1 VSEGFYLEA
10 CLQVKEHRHDIK
22 GKAST
27 RAKGF
32 SGFSLKN
39 AFCEFLRIL
48 RDNKS
53 ILNCGVAA
61 SILKSPAGALS
72 KNKPM

>member
-1 VSEGFYLEA
+1 M
-10 CLQVKEHRHDIK
+10 QHWQ
-22 GKAST
+22 
-27 RAKGF
+27 GF

-61 SILKSPAGALS
+61 SILNSQIPRWGPLS
-72 KNKPM
+72 KNKSM